1 MSLQRRLLLYLML
14 CAPLVWAVALIYS
27 VDRARHEVNELFDTE
42 IIRLA
47 RQVQA
52 TLGSISVGTIAPE
65 LPPSVSKGEA
75 AQGESDLRD
84 LALAVWN
91 AQGELLVFDRE
102 GVQLP
107 YQPDRSGFVDLVLEG
122 QAWRV
127 YYLQSVQGEWLVAT
141 GQLTHERE
149 ELVWNLL
156 SSQLV
161 PWLLVLPVLLV
172 AMAWAVRRA
181 LAPLRTLTLE
191 VQHRRADALQPLAF
205 DHTPSE
211 LGPLLTAMNGLFAR
225 IESTLARERRFTADA
240 AHELRTPLAVLRAQW
255 DVVRS
260 APDASSRRKAEE
272 RLSAG
277 LERMHRLV
285 TQLLALS
292 RLEATD
298 RLAHSAPIDWTSLV
312 QAATNDVYA
321 LMERRRIELECL
333 WPAQGTPIFPL
344 QGDADLLGALL
355 RNVLDNAARYAPE
368 GSTVTLR
375 FSAEG
380 LTVENEGPPLTP
392 AALAQLGERFH
403 RPAGHTEGGSGL
415 GISIAQRIA
424 TLHGLTLRY
433 RIHPRDTGLIAELTA
448 MPPACSSKADGSTS
462 LGFG

>member
-1 MSLQRRLLLYLML
+1 MSLQRRLLVYLML

-52 TLGSISVGTIAPE
+52 TLGSITGVEPVPE
-65 LPPSVSKGEA
+65 LPPSAFEGEA
-75 AQGESDLRD
+75 AQGEADLRD
-84 LALAVWN
+84 LAIAVWN
-91 AQGELLVFDRE
+91 AQGELLVVDRE

-107 YQPDRSGFVDLVLEG
+107 YQPDRSGFVDLVLDGET
-122 QAWRV
+122 WRV
-127 YYLQSVQGEWLVAT
+127 YYLQSAQGKWLVAA
-141 GQLTHERE
+141 GQLTDERD

-156 SSQLV
+156 GSQLV

-181 LAPLRTLTLE
+181 LAPLRALTLE
-191 VQHRRADALQPLAF
+191 LQQRRADALQPLAL

-211 LGPLLTAMNGLFAR
+211 LSPLLTAMNGLFAR

-255 DVVRS
+255 DVVRGATD
-260 APDASSRRKAEE
+260 APSRREAEE

-298 RLAHSAPIDWTSLV
+298 RLTHCAPIDWTRLV
-312 QAATNDVYA
+312 QTATNDVYA
-321 LMERRRIELECL
+321 LMERRRIELVCA
-333 WPAQGTPIFPL
+333 WPSQGTPIFPL

-368 GSTVTLR
+368 GSTVTVR

-380 LTVENEGPPLTP
+380 FTVENEGPPLTP
-392 AALAQLGERFH
+392 EALAQLGERFH

-424 TLHGLTLRY
+424 ALHGLTLRY
-433 RIHPRDTGLIAELTA
+433 RTGANGQGVVAQL
-448 MPPACSSKADGSTS
+448 SST
-462 LGFG
+462 